1 MHRHTLYDLMIY
13 YKIIYICHL
22 QQYKRF
28 NVCFKNC
35 LATELL
41 FSETS
46 YRSKVIQ
53 VGLLYI
59 RLIKE
64 TINLTSIV
72 RDRML
77 INLITK
83 IAVHFETVISF

>member
-1 MHRHTLYDLMIY
+1 M
-13 YKIIYICHL
+13 
-22 QQYKRF
+22 
-28 NVCFKNC
+28 
-35 LATELL
+35 

-46 YRSKVIQ
+46 YTSKVIQ

-83 IAVHFETVISF
+83 IAVHFEIVISF